1 MRFTS
6 FQFIATRVVVVAAI
20 AACYGCGPTA
30 KTTVESM
37 TAFGNETAQAKD
49 SIDTAVRSLDTL
61 VNSQPADL
69 KNNFDAYSK
78 SVSDLDDQAKT
89 VKSNADKMRANGDVF
104 FKEWEGS
111 SNISP
116 ERRSQLS
123 ASYNM
128 IKQDTAAAKDAFV
141 PFMASLRDIQ
151 SYLGLDLSVK
161 GVNSMAPLVAKAKD
175 NSTQVKSQLDD
186 VLVQLNSVRGML
198 STTK

>member
-1 MRFTS
+1 MRFK
-6 FQFIATRVVVVAAI
+6 FVQFIAIRVCVVAAI
-20 AACYGCGPTA
+20 AACYGCGPNA
-30 KTTVESM
+30 KSTVESM
-37 TAFGNETAQAKD
+37 TVFGNETAKAKD

-78 SVSDLDDQAKT
+78 SVSDLDDQSKV
-89 VKSNADKMRANGDVF
+89 VKANADKMRSNGDVF

-111 SNISP
+111 NNVSP

-123 ASYNM
+123 ASYDK
-128 IKQDTAAAKDAFV
+128 IKQDMAGAKEAFI

-151 SYLGLDLSVK
+151 SYLSLDMSVK
-161 GVNSMAPLVAKAKD
+161 GVNSMAPLVTKAKD

-186 VLVQLNSVRGML
+186 VLIQLNSVRGML
-198 STTK
+198 STK

>member
-1 MRFTS
+1 M
-6 FQFIATRVVVVAAI
+6 RVVVVAAI

-37 TAFGNETAQAKD
+37 TVFGNETAKAKD
-49 SIDTAVRSLDTL
+49 SIDNSVRSLDTL

-78 SVSDLDDQAKT
+78 AVSDLDDQSKV
-89 VKSNADKMRANGDVF
+89 VKANADKMRSNGDVF

-111 SNISP
+111 SDISP

-123 ASYNM
+123 ASYDK
-128 IKQDTAAAKDAFV
+128 IKQDMAGAKDAFG
-141 PFMASLRDIQ
+141 PFMASLKDIQ
-151 SYLGLDLSVK
+151 SYLSLDLSVK
-161 GVNSMAPLVAKAKD
+161 GINSMAPMVAKAKD
-175 NSTQVKSQLDD
+175 NSNQVKSQLDD
-186 VLVQLNSVRGML
+186 VLMQLNSVRGML